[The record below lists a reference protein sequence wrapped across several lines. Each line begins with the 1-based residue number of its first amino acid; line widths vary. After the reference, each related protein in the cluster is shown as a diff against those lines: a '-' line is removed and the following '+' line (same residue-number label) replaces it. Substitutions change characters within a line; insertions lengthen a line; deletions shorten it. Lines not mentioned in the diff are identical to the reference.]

1 MKKKEQQDLGIV
13 GLGDGIKVITEFLG
27 IPQCK
32 SCEKRQLKLNK
43 MFNWL
48 QSKREMTKEEVEFI
62 LRMIDIMNNELIIT
76 NEERER
82 IFIIY
87 NDVTN
92 SRVKSC
98 VCPGVCKTLLQRLNG
113 FFEDEK

>member
-1 MKKKEQQDLGIV
+1 
-13 GLGDGIKVITEFLG
+13 
-27 IPQCK
+27 
-32 SCEKRQLKLNK
+32 

-48 QSKREMTKEEVEFI
+48 HSKREMTKEEVEFI
-62 LRMIDIMNNELIIT
+62 LRMIDIMNNESVIT